1 MAKNIVIDAGHGYKT
16 SGKRCLKKLD
26 ANETR
31 EWSLNDRIADK
42 VEELLKGYENCNV
55 IRSDDTTGLKDV
67 ALKERVKTAN
77 AFNADIIISI
87 HHNAGINGG
96 TGGGTTV
103 CCWKDEDSK
112 NKARA
117 LYNAVVGQ
125 TGLKGN
131 RANPISV
138 RTDLYIIKNSKAVCL
153 LLENGFM
160 DSAKD
165 VPIILSESHANKTAQ
180 GIVNFLADE
189 LGLICKKIVQPTEKN
204 YLRGQEIT
212 LKAGAKY
219 YDGKAIPSWVLKK
232 KLYYRGKNDNGI
244 IFSTLKSGAITGV
257 VKAEYVM

>member
-1 MAKNIVIDAGHGYKT
+1 MANIVIDAGHGYKT
-16 SGKRCLKKLD
+16 AGKRCLKKLD
-26 ANETR
+26 ANQTR

-67 ALKERVKTAN
+67 SKSNRVKTAN
-77 AFNADIIISI
+77 TFNADIIISI

-103 CCWKDEDSK
+103 CCWKDDKSK
-112 NKARA
+112 NKARS
-117 LYNAVVGQ
+117 LYNAVVAQ

-131 RANPISV
+131 RAEPISV

-165 VPIILSESHANKTAQ
+165 VPIILTEAHANKTAQ

-189 LGLICKKIVQPTEKN
+189 LGLICKKIVTPTVKT
-204 YLRGQEIT
+204 YTVGQVIS

-219 YDGKAIPSWVLKK
+219 YNGKAIPSWVFKK
-232 KLYYRGKNDNGI
+232 TLYYRGKNNNGI
-244 IFSTLKSGAITGV
+244 IFSTLKTGAITGV